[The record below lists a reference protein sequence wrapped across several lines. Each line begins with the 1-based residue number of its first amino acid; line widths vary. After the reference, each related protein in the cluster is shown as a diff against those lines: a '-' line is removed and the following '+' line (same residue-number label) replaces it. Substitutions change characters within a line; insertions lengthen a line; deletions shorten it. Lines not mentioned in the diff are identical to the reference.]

1 MNNFNR
7 QIYSFV
13 FGAVVVVGAEADV
26 VDDVVVGDGDV
37 VIVGGVAVRNVVCA
51 VVDVLFA
58 VADVFVIFDPV
69 LCISFDDDVVL
80 TVDVKH
86 RIS

>member
-13 FGAVVVVGAEADV
+13 FGAEATVVDGVVVGSDGVVVVAG
-26 VDDVVVGDGDV
+26 VD
-37 VIVGGVAVRNVVCA
+37 VVCA

-58 VADVFVIFDPV
+58 VANVFAVLNPVI
-69 LCISFDDDVVL
+69 CIGCDEDVVMA
-80 TVDVKH
+80 VDVKQK
-86 RIS
+86 ISY